1 MSQADEQEPF
11 AAVPGR
17 LQSGVSRGYVSQKSV
32 WSLGLKQNKKPSE
45 GKGACRPNLTGRTP
59 QYLEN
64 LTQA

>member
-32 WSLGLKQNKKPSE
+32 WSLGLKQNKTKS
-45 GKGACRPNLTGRTP
+45 P
-59 QYLEN
+59 QRVKVLAD
-64 LTQA
+64 QI